1 MSSSPESPVRTRFA
15 PSPTGN
21 LHIGNARTAFFNYL
35 FARKENGRFILRIE
49 DTDVNRSL
57 KAHEKSIMDDLK
69 WLGLLWDEGPD
80 IGGGKGPYR
89 QSERLPAY
97 KALAK
102 TLLDKGLAYRCY
114 CGKARLEELKS
125 AQKKAGTPPRYD
137 GRCMEL
143 GESEIPVDAT
153 PAIRFKV
160 PKKTVRFIDGVH
172 GEVVFDARSF
182 GDFVILGSE
191 GIASYNFAV
200 VADDASMDI
209 THIIRGDDHLSNTP
223 RQILLFDALGFDVP
237 SFSHIPLVLGP
248 DRSPLSKR
256 QSGSSL
262 KELREGGFLPTAV
275 LNATARLGWSPGEG
289 LLSLEE
295 MTKAFSIK
303 ALSNSPSVFD
313 AGMLKHFNKIAIEGL
328 EAEDILKLTTIK
340 AVGAERELLL
350 KAVDAVRRN
359 AVTLKDLEEM
369 VFSVAGGA
377 GMTNEA
383 GEVLKERY
391 ARDVVAAFIME
402 AGKKAALDE
411 DAYNDIMAKVRE
423 ATFES
428 GRRLFLPIRCAL
440 TGRTEGAEL
449 VKVITL
455 LGKEKV
461 IERLKKS
468 FKGL

>member
-191 GIASYNFAV
+191 GIASYNFA
-200 VADDASMDI
+200 
-209 THIIRGDDHLSNTP
+209 P

-303 ALSNSPSVFD
+303 ALSKSPSVFD
-313 AGMLKHFNKIAIEGL
+313 AGRLKYFNKIAIEGL